1 MMVKEDQR
9 CPGTVSDPS
18 KHKHASRNVL
28 EITRNRGR
36 LDRELPSESNRHT
49 QTVCTE
55 EGI

>member
-1 MMVKEDQR
+1 MMVTEDQR
-9 CPGTVSDPS
+9 RPGTVSDPG

-28 EITRNRGR
+28 ETTRNRGPP
-36 LDRELPSESNRHT
+36 DRELPSESNRHT